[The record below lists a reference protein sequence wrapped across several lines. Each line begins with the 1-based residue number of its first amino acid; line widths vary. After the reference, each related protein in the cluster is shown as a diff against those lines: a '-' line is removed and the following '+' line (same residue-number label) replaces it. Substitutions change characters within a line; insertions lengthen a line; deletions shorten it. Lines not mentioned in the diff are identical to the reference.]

1 MALSKTIDQKGSVT
15 NDLAM
20 EEILCQLKALLA
32 EREIHTIEGRA
43 SLDSEGKIEPFFSSR
58 LSRLATFNSLLP
70 QIPGLKSKHL
80 SI

>member
-32 EREIHTIEGRA
+32 ERETHTRSKVVPHLILKVR
-43 SLDSEGKIEPFFSSR
+43 SNLSS
-58 LSRLATFNSLLP
+58 A
-70 QIPGLKSKHL
+70 HD
-80 SI
+80 